1 MSVYYKNLKT
11 TLDGQV
17 YYANS
22 VSISEGVEMQDFT
35 PLGTT
40 KSYSFPS
47 NKPEGSVD
55 IDFYVTSS
63 SEITKLHDQLGQIR
77 LLSLSVGPFSTSQAL
92 VSSFS
97 VRGEPNNILQA
108 SASFTYYGQM
118 SKGSTPAQSNAT
130 IDPAHG
136 ASSTVSLSEVGMADV
151 VSFDYSFSQS
161 HEVKYSL
168 GDSAPSKIIFN
179 EATKEMELS
188 ALMSDVTFSKT
199 NLTGANELCSGI
211 DSDGVS
217 RRNLSIT
224 LKDLCSST
232 IETLEIDGYLTSRDI
247 TAEPGGEAI
256 ETVNVTEK
264 YVPNGNCPSP

>member
-1 MSVYYKNLKT
+1 
-11 TLDGQV
+11 
-17 YYANS
+17 
-22 VSISEGVEMQDFT
+22 
-35 PLGTT
+35 
-40 KSYSFPS
+40 
-47 NKPEGSVD
+47 
-55 IDFYVTSS
+55 
-63 SEITKLHDQLGQIR
+63 
-77 LLSLSVGPFSTSQAL
+77 
-92 VSSFS
+92 
-97 VRGEPNNILQA
+97 
-108 SASFTYYGQM
+108 M